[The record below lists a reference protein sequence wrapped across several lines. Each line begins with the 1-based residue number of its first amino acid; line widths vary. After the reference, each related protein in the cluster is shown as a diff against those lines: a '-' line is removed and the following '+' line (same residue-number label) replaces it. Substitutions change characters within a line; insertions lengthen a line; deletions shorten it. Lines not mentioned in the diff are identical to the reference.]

1 MTSGHAAIQNN
12 RESITIDKCSR
23 EGVTGT
29 GGYRHTAFPQQVTS
43 VTLMRIVQ
51 LSEDGRVSAVLPERS
66 DDLDPPARE
75 EVVELSEDG
84 LVSVVC
90 PERLVDL
97 DPPALEEFIEL
108 SEDGHVSVVL
118 PERLVDLDPPALEEF
133 VELSED
139 GRVSVVLPERSDEL
153 GPRAHISVDRL
164 KQFQIVHLCL
174 VQMTCLR
181 AR

>member
-1 MTSGHAAIQNN
+1 MTSGQASIENN
-12 RESITIDKCSR
+12 RESITIDKCNR

-29 GGYRHTAFPQQVTS
+29 GGYRHTASPQRVSS

-66 DDLDPPARE
+66 DDLDPPA
-75 EVVELSEDG
+75 
-84 LVSVVC
+84 
-90 PERLVDL
+90 
-97 DPPALEEFIEL
+97 LEEFVEL
-108 SEDGHVSVVL
+108 SEDGHVSVVC

-139 GRVSVVLPERSDEL
+139 GCVSVVLPERSDEL

-164 KQFQIVHLCL
+164 KQFQAVHICL